1 MYSIFKIAG
10 AALIEICF
18 LILGEYFACR
28 KELRGDQLTE
38 IRLGIGFFRGDIEF
52 NLTPAGVSAER
63 TAEKLREPVCSIF
76 KDFSKRLKTGESVER
91 AWIRALTY
99 NYDKTYLKAED
110 IEMLYPFGKITEY
123 LDIEKQDKGI
133 ELLVGYIDSK
143 VKELKADFAEAKR
156 FYRSASVLTG
166 LLAVVMLL

>member
-1 MYSIFKIAG
+1 M
-10 AALIEICF
+10 
-18 LILGEYFACR
+18 GEYFACR
-28 KELRGDQLTE
+28 KALRSDQLTE

-52 NLTPAGVSAER
+52 NLAPAGVSAEK
-63 TAEKLREPVCSIF
+63 TAERLREPVRSIF
-76 KDFSKRLKTGESVER
+76 KEFSDRLKNGESVEK

-133 ELLVGYIDSK
+133 ELLVSYIESK
-143 VKELKADFAEAKR
+143 VKELNVNFSETRR
-156 FYRSASVLTG
+156 FCRSASVLTG
-166 LLAVVMLL
+166 LLAVVILL